1 MNTIHMARVVIGGLV
16 AGLVMNAID
25 FVVNAVWLAPA
36 WNQSTKALGID
47 VASIQAGSAIGWI
60 TSDFLAGIL
69 LVFIYAGIRPRFG
82 PGPKTAVIASL
93 IIFAALHIAYAS
105 FVFMGLYPLS
115 LCVQSALG
123 GLVAELAG
131 GQIGCRLYQEQ
142 GAPQAARVLRS

>member
-69 LVFIYAGIRPRFG
+69 LVFITR
-82 PGPKTAVIASL
+82 ASVRD
-93 IIFAALHIAYAS
+93 S
-105 FVFMGLYPLS
+105 G
-115 LCVQSALG
+115 
-123 GLVAELAG
+123 
-131 GQIGCRLYQEQ
+131 
-142 GAPQAARVLRS
+142 RVRRRR